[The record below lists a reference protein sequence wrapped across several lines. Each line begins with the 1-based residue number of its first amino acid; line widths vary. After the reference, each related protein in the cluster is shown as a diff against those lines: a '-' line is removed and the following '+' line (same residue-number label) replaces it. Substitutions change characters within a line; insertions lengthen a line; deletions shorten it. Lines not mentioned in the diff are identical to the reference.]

1 MKIMRIRFYTVLI
14 TCTILSYGALAQERA
29 VTQTHETQA
38 AITSAQALQ
47 MLKDGN
53 KRFCSEKMLHRSFPE
68 QVKETAKHQYP
79 FAAVV
84 SCMDSRT
91 SSELVFDQGIGDIFS
106 IRVAGNVINKDVLG
120 SLEYAAKVTGVKLIM
135 VIGHTQCGAIKG
147 ACDGV
152 KLGNLTELL
161 EKIKPAIDAVP
172 QTVQPRTSK
181 NHEFVEDVA
190 KANVELSLK
199 EITEKSPLLKEL
211 VDQHKI
217 ALVGAMYDI
226 STGQVTFYEH

>member
-1 MKIMRIRFYTVLI
+1 MKPNNSTMKIANMRFYIVLTI
-14 TCTILSYGALAQERA
+14 CTLLSYGAFAQEKA
-29 VTQTHETQA
+29 VTQTHETQS
-38 AITSAQALQ
+38 AITPAQALQ
-47 MLKDGN
+47 LLKDGN
-53 KRFCSEKMLHRSFPE
+53 KRFHTGKMMHRDLPE

-120 SLEYAAKVTGVKLIM
+120 SLEYAAKVTGVKLIL

-147 ACDGV
+147 ACDNV

-161 EKIKPAIDAVP
+161 DKIKPAIDAVP

-181 NHEFVEDVA
+181 NHAFVEDVSEM
-190 KANVELSLK
+190 NVKLSL
-199 EITEKSPLLKEL
+199 
-211 VDQHKI
+211 
-217 ALVGAMYDI
+217 
-226 STGQVTFYEH
+226 